1 MSKWLEDPDPKQK
14 FTKSGTR
21 SIPHS
26 TGTVQYSLTFLP
38 DVLFEKSTYSVA
50 DPHHFD
56 ADPDAAFHFDAD
68 PDPTFHS
75 DADPDP
81 QHCLHMMVICM

>member
-1 MSKWLEDPDPKQK
+1 M
-14 FTKSGTR
+14 
-21 SIPHS
+21 
-26 TGTVQYSLTFLP
+26 
-38 DVLFEKSTYSVA
+38 LFEKPTYSVA

-56 ADPDAAFHFDAD
+56 ADPDPAFHFDAD